1 MQAWK
6 QWRNQTPLEIMD
18 PILKEACSQSEVIK
32 CIQLGLLCIQENPD
46 DRPTMA
52 QVVSYL
58 SSLLVELPLPQE
70 PPASS
75 MDRGIKLNITTKES
89 SSAQFISHSNSTS
102 SSINDMTKSQFFPR

>member
-6 QWRNQTPLEIMD
+6 QWRNQTPLEMLD
-18 PILKEACSQSEVIK
+18 PILKEACSESEAIK